1 MDLVKRQVKGVFLL
15 TLLPLFVA
23 CVDTD
28 DATKGVSLTV
38 QLTSTDDVVAAS
50 LGGQTVTLRSREG
63 RTIELTTDALGRATL
78 SELTPDVYNISANWS
93 IGKEITVA
101 GSLAEQLIKEPT
113 VLTMEMH
120 SHLVSKLLIG
130 KVYMANSKDKNGV
143 NYLNGSYM
151 ELFNQ
156 GDDTVDVAGLYIG
169 LLESNSDQAYTL
181 ENLHEQ
187 HADSVVLLKQIF
199 RIPTTAPHLVEPGG
213 TVLLCNSA
221 IDHSEFSDMEH
232 SLLDADYEAKDVQ
245 KMVTNNPDVPALE
258 TTYLQSS
265 SNMSNMNLT
274 RGGPTGVV
282 IFQTDEDPLLWPR
295 TYKYPNTATTG
306 AQWVLMPK
314 RLIMDGVDILHR
326 KNSGVDTSTK
336 RLYDDID
343 AGYIA
348 LNTINGLDG
357 EVIYRKTSDRKG
369 ANGHLLLVDTNN
381 SGNDFQTSKTI
392 KPREYDVPNGN

>member
-1 MDLVKRQVKGVFLL
+1 
-15 TLLPLFVA
+15 
-23 CVDTD
+23 
-28 DATKGVSLTV
+28 
-38 QLTSTDDVVAAS
+38 
-50 LGGQTVTLRSREG
+50 
-63 RTIELTTDALGRATL
+63 
-78 SELTPDVYNISANWS
+78 
-93 IGKEITVA
+93 
-101 GSLAEQLIKEPT
+101 
-113 VLTMEMH
+113 
-120 SHLVSKLLIG
+120 
-130 KVYMANSKDKNGV
+130 
-143 NYLNGSYM
+143 
-151 ELFNQ
+151 
-156 GDDTVDVAGLYIG
+156 
-169 LLESNSDQAYTL
+169 
-181 ENLHEQ
+181 
-187 HADSVVLLKQIF
+187 VVLLKQIF

-258 TTYLQSS
+258 TTYLQST
-265 SNMSNMNLT
+265 SNMSNINLT
-274 RGGPTGVV
+274 RGGPTGLV

-392 KPREYDVPNGN
+392 KPREYDVPGGN